1 MKRLIFFALLMI
13 ALCLALASCREDI
26 INKKMTD
33 EYLSEVGISGMTEI
47 LFPGEEYVSV
57 GNRARKY
64 TQHSAGQFEDLM
76 NETVTLVTL
85 LGYPVYCTDSA
96 YDEKGGIFSADV
108 KYLFSADSNDDYF
121 VFEDTRFELFYEY
134 EGEVYRIS
142 GLFESKD
149 ITIEIISVSEVSDT
163 KYLVYSE

>member
-13 ALCLALASCREDI
+13 ALCLALASCGEDVI
-26 INKKMTD
+26 YKKMTD

-64 TQHSAGQFEDLM
+64 SQHSVGQFEDLM
-76 NETVTLVTL
+76 NETVTLVTS
-85 LGYPVYCTDSA
+85 LGYSVYCTDSA

-121 VFEDTRFELFYEY
+121 VFENTRFELFYEY
-134 EGEVYRIS
+134 DGEIYRIS

-163 KYLVYSE
+163 KYLVYGE